1 MNLSLIFVEY
11 CDSGISNDGD
21 ESGSATS
28 WTEVASKK
36 KKKKTDALKS
46 FNLGGK
52 QSDEKLT
59 LFTKRS

>member
-1 MNLSLIFVEY
+1 MFEDQSVEY

-21 ESGSATS
+21 KSGSAMS

-36 KKKKTDALKS
+36 KKTDGLKTINVD
-46 FNLGGK
+46 GK

-59 LFTKRS
+59 LFTKQS